1 MTLRQRLKGWRTVI
15 VGFLIGVPVALLEAL
30 EALQIVDLQEVLP
43 PPWGQRAVFA
53 VAMLMIVLRL
63 ITTGRVG
70 AKEDE
75 E

>member
-15 VGFLIGVPVALLEAL
+15 VGFLIGVPMALLEL
-30 EALQIVDLQEVLP
+30 LQALQMVDLHEILP
-43 PPWGQRAVFA
+43 APWGSRAVFA

-63 ITTGRVG
+63 ITSGPVG

-75 E
+75 